1 LAQFVPI
8 CRAVANAIDA
18 SRPSVLVAES
28 EPDLRRVLGYLLRDA
43 RYEAAFATD
52 AIDVVSA
59 IARDCPDVLVLDL
72 QLARLDGLLTLELVR
87 AMAGRLPVVLISSIA
102 DPALEQAAARFGVLA
117 VLTKPFRNTDLLDA
131 IARAIGPQPMA
142 VTGGG

>member
-1 LAQFVPI
+1 LAQFLPI
-8 CRAVANAIDA
+8 CRAVPNAVDP
-18 SRPSVLVAES
+18 SRPSVLVGES

-43 RYEAAFATD
+43 RYEPAFATD

-102 DPALEQAAARFGVLA
+102 DPALEQAAARFGVRA
-117 VLTKPFRNTDLLDA
+117 VLTKPFRNAELLEA
-131 IARAIGPQPMA
+131 IAGALIMQPQA
-142 VTGGG
+142 